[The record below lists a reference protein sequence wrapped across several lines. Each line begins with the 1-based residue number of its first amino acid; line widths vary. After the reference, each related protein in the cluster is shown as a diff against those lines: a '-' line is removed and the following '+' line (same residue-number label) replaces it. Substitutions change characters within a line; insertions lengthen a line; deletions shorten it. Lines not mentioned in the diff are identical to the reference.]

1 MTIDPIFIVSSIITF
16 LILVGLYILACY
28 IDRLTARLSI
38 QEAEFRQLWSRVTPL
53 EIALAQVRST
63 ENQNALDIC
72 RIGDMTSDTFAEVTA
87 HARVL
92 DNHTDRLSALE
103 GEQ

>member
-1 MTIDPIFIVSSIITF
+1 MTFDPIVILATITV
-16 LILVGLYILACY
+16 ILSLSGLYLFVLLRKSEQTRLR
-28 IDRLTARLSI
+28 DRQDLEALMDIVNGSLDLSAKI
-38 QEAEFRQLWSRVTPL
+38 SAESH
-53 EIALAQVRST
+53 
-63 ENQNALDIC
+63 QNALDIC
-72 RIGDMTSDTFAEVTA
+72 RIGDMASDTCAEVTA